1 MKTEHQIIGKRMS
14 APKHENNADISSDF
28 LTVDG
33 VAKYLSLSS
42 SLVRKLMK
50 DPKEDFPKSFEI
62 LKTDKRIRHLFK
74 KEEVAEWVESK
85 RSKG

>member
-1 MKTEHQIIGKRMS
+1 MKTERQIIGKRMS

-50 DPKEDFPKSFEI
+50 DPIENFPKSFEI

-74 KEEVAEWVESK
+74 KEEVADWVESK